1 MERLQTHIVIY
12 INAELSSFLI
22 KKAESGYK
30 ISSYVRFLIQKEI
43 EKEKVDKNDA

>member
-1 MERLQTHIVIY
+1 MQITVY
-12 INAELSSFLI
+12 IDDSVVAFLKLKT
-22 KKAESGYK
+22 KKGYK